1 MKKITIA
8 ILMLLG
14 TFSTAS
20 AELGVNVGISGS
32 TGVFTAKGN
41 ETMGTAD
48 VAGSNYDRAISVYG
62 YGSVFIEKTLGQYIT
77 VGIDYLP
84 DSMESETADQ
94 VKDCEAA
101 RCTQTIKVAFEDM
114 TTYYAAINVTE
125 NFYVKAGMVEVDV
138 ISKEALD
145 TGGTYG
151 NTSLDGTLLGAG
163 YNKNLMNG
171 IFLRAEG
178 SYTDFDNIKLNST
191 AGETRHVNVKDIAGL
206 AAKVSIG
213 KSF

>member
-20 AELGVNVGISGS
+20 AELGVNVGISGA
-32 TGVFTAKGN
+32 TGVFTANGS
-41 ETMGTAD
+41 ERMGTT
-48 VAGSNYDRAISVYG
+48 DRESFERVVGAMG

-125 NFYVKAGMVEVDV
+125 NFYVKAGMVEVGV

-151 NTSLDGTLLGAG
+151 NTSLDGTVLGAG
-163 YNKNLMNG
+163 YNKNLTNG

-178 SYTDFDNIKLNST
+178 SYTDFDDINLVAAT
-191 AGETRHVNVKDIAGL
+191 GEARSVKIKDIAGL

>member
-20 AELGVNVGISGS
+20 AELGVNVGISGA
-32 TGVFTAKGN
+32 TGVLTANGR
-41 ETMGTAD
+41 ERMGTT
-48 VAGSNYDRAISVYG
+48 DRESFERVVGAMG

-84 DSMESETADQ
+84 DSLESETADQ

-163 YNKNLMNG
+163 YNKNLMSG

-206 AAKVSIG
+206 ADKISIG

>member
-62 YGSVFIEKTLGQYIT
+62 YGSVFIEKNF
-77 VGIDYLP
+77 
-84 DSMESETADQ
+84 
-94 VKDCEAA
+94 
-101 RCTQTIKVAFEDM
+101 RTIHHCR
-114 TTYYAAINVTE
+114 N
-125 NFYVKAGMVEVDV
+125 
-138 ISKEALD
+138 
-145 TGGTYG
+145 
-151 NTSLDGTLLGAG
+151 
-163 YNKNLMNG
+163 
-171 IFLRAEG
+171 
-178 SYTDFDNIKLNST
+178 
-191 AGETRHVNVKDIAGL
+191 
-206 AAKVSIG
+206 
-213 KSF
+213 

>member
-41 ETMGTAD
+41 ETMGSAD
-48 VAGSNYDRAISVYG
+48 SGSNYDRAISVYG

-178 SYTDFDNIKLNST
+178 SYTDFDNIKLNSSG
-191 AGETRHVNVKDIAGL
+191 GETRHVNVKDIAGL